1 MNEKKKKRGYDTPG
15 YARGEG
21 LVYIARGIWESADWI
36 QQTEPSHVSREGE
49 SQKLV
54 GREAKRPK
62 RAPKGKRTHSQNGWV
77 I

>member
-1 MNEKKKKRGYDTPG
+1 MTGNI
-15 YARGEG
+15 ARG
-21 LVYIARGIWESADWI
+21 RGIWESADWA

-54 GREAKRPK
+54 GQEAKRPK